1 MAGDIETSC
10 VLIKPEALSP
20 LVPLDYQ
27 PQSTIRV
34 NADLLI
40 VLVLVVVL
48 VLGFL
53 VFATLSAKGSVISN
67 QWASN
72 QWSDKKSELITG
84 PLITDYYSGN
94 ALARRSSLKQTASS
108 R

>member
-10 VLIKPEALSP
+10 VLIKPEALSL

-48 VLGFL
+48 VLDFL
-53 VFATLSAKGSVISN
+53 EFAARMSHLHSV
-67 QWASN
+67 AAL
-72 QWSDKKSELITG
+72 KKTAFLI
-84 PLITDYYSGN
+84 
-94 ALARRSSLKQTASS
+94 
-108 R
+108 